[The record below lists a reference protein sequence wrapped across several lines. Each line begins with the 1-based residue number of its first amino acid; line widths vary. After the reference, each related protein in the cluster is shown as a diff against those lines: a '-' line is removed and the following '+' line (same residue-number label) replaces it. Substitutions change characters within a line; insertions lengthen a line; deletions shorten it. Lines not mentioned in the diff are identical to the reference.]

1 MFNESR
7 RVDWSEPMNVDSYI
21 YDLKVFFREQW
32 WFTWLVFPLVF
43 LTVAVFIL
51 GTPVIGGDAA
61 VRLSAAFF
69 ALTVVLAILALL
81 TRALLRRYLLEDDSG
96 YP

>member
-1 MFNESR
+1 
-7 RVDWSEPMNVDSYI
+7 MNVDSYI
-21 YDLKVFFREQW
+21 YDLKVFFHEQW

-43 LTVAVFIL
+43 LTLAVFIL

-61 VRLSAAFF
+61 VRLSGAFF
-69 ALTVVLAILALL
+69 ALTVVLAILGLL
-81 TRALLRRYLLEDDSG
+81 TRALLRRYLLEEKNQ